1 MCRKWMSSQDLL
13 TMRKKKLSFKNKYF
27 RLTDTLLSNFLTAPD
42 KIPGNY
48 IDVMGDDMAQV
59 VKL

>member
-1 MCRKWMSSQDLL
+1 MNVIPGSIDYE
-13 TMRKKKLSFKNKYF
+13 KKDKFKNKYF